1 MLIKPS
7 PIEYAGVSVLPLLCK
22 YLKFVTATVKIGVTP
37 EGKEKKVYIFL
48 VLARF
53 VYSV

>member
-1 MLIKPS
+1 MLIRPS
-7 PIEYAGVSVLPLLCK
+7 SIEYAGVSVLPLLCK
-22 YLKFVTATVKIGVTP
+22 YLKFVTATVKVGVTP
-37 EGKEKKVYIFL
+37 EGIEKKFYIFL